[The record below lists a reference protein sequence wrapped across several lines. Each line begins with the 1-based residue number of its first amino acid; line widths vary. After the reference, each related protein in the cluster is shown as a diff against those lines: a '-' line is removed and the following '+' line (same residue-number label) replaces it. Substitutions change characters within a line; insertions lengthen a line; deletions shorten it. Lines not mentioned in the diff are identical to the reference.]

1 MEVLFVLIPV
11 SIALAAA
18 SVAACLY
25 AIRGGQFDDLESPPW
40 RILFED
46 RTSDAKPL
54 VSGAAFAER
63 KPVDAKLRTN
73 VEANEKPL
81 SAIVR
86 RSAPL

>member
-1 MEVLFVLIPV
+1 MEVLYVLIPV

-18 SVAACLY
+18 SVVACLY

-46 RTSDAKPL
+46 RTPDANPL
-54 VSGAAFAER
+54 VSGAALADP
-63 KPVDAKLRTN
+63 KPATAKLRMN

-86 RSAPL
+86 RSTP